1 MSKTES
7 TFHKIYVIFLEKNF
21 LTLNFFR
28 NVKIL
33 RLEFEWMLKKMSN
46 FYLLQAGLQVNHQD
60 HQNLSFLLKN
70 SILLFFTYQT
80 IFPTAFKHLA
90 TTLENLITDFLF
102 KFWI

>member
-7 TFHKIYVIFLEKNF
+7 IYHKLYVIFLEKNF

-60 HQNLSFLLKN
+60 HQKLSFLLKN
-70 SILLFFTYQT
+70 SILLSFTY
-80 IFPTAFKHLA
+80 
-90 TTLENLITDFLF
+90 
-102 KFWI
+102 

>member
-7 TFHKIYVIFLEKNF
+7 TFHKLFAIFLEKNF

-60 HQNLSFLLKN
+60 HQKLSFLLKN
-70 SILLFFTYQT
+70 SILLSFTY
-80 IFPTAFKHLA
+80 
-90 TTLENLITDFLF
+90 
-102 KFWI
+102 

>member
-70 SILLFFTYQT
+70 SILLSFTY
-80 IFPTAFKHLA
+80 
-90 TTLENLITDFLF
+90 
-102 KFWI
+102 

>member
-1 MSKTES
+1 MIQMITVCS
-7 TFHKIYVIFLEKNF
+7 HKLFAIFLEKNF

-60 HQNLSFLLKN
+60 HQKFFSRNITNNL
-70 SILLFFTYQT
+70 
-80 IFPTAFKHLA
+80 
-90 TTLENLITDFLF
+90 
-102 KFWI
+102 